1 MVITFHR
8 HFSHVFVVIKQMQFH
23 VNQCLPFY
31 EQWKLFHRT
40 HVLSVSLYYIKLTS
54 FPLYLCSVFFHCV
67 FRHPVYSETILLPQ
81 VLSDNSQVSLY
92 SNKFVEMKILINNR
106 EIINITQ
113 GIRTPCARCNCVIL
127 PRCVHPL
134 FS

>member
-1 MVITFHR
+1 MFAILRTVETVPSYTFVIRFT
-8 HFSHVFVVIKQMQFH
+8 V
-23 VNQCLPFY
+23 
-31 EQWKLFHRT
+31 
-40 HVLSVSLYYIKLTS
+40 LYYVDF
-54 FPLYLCSVFFHCV
+54 FPTLPLLCFFHCV

-92 SNKFVEMKILINNR
+92 NNKFVEMKILINNR